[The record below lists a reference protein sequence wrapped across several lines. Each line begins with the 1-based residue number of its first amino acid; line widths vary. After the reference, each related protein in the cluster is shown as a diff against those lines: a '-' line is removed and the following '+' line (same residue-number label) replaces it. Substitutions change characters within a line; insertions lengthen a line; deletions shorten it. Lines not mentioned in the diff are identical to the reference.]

1 MRDSQIEADSANTRK
16 NKDTNARVITELVNN
31 FGSLVK

>member
-16 NKDTNARVITELVNN
+16 NEDTNLRVGTELVND
-31 FGSLVK
+31 FGSLAK